1 MGKDPA
7 PVRSRLAWALLL
19 LASSTLALAAAQA
32 ARGQVKQYPSR
43 LSRDREAAAWNKAI
57 VDTTSGAD
65 YLTDAEKRVIIE
77 INMVRTNPAEYARSI
92 LMPLR
97 FYYHGSLLEYPRE
110 TPILTKE
117 GILALEECISALLV
131 AKPGTPLVP
140 KKGLSLAARDHV
152 RDQGPTGAT
161 GHTGSD
167 GSGPHT
173 RIDRFGH
180 WSKTAGEDIDYGN
193 TDPRRIVTSLLVDD
207 GVPDRGHRKVLF
219 EKSFRFAG
227 VAIGPHKVFGH
238 MCVIDFAAAYQDES
252 PAGRSPSIR
261 YDQEPSSRAPRRPT
275 CRP

>member
-1 MGKDPA
+1 MKGNSRA
-7 PVRSRLAWALLL
+7 RRSGFA
-19 LASSTLALAAAQA
+19 LALALLALSASALVVAQTA
-32 ARGQVKQYPSR
+32 GRQVKQYPSR
-43 LSRDREAAAWNKAI
+43 VARKSEARAWDKTI

-65 YLTDAEKRVIIE
+65 YLTGEEKRVIIE

-117 GILALEECISALLV
+117 GVLALEECISALLIT
-131 AKPGTPLVP
+131 KPVPPLFP

-161 GHTGSD
+161 GHVGSD

-173 RIDRFGH
+173 RIDRYGH

-193 TDPRRIVTSLLVDD
+193 TDARKIVTSLLVDD
-207 GVPDRGHRKVLF
+207 GVPDRGHRKVVF

-227 VAIGPHKVFGH
+227 VAIGPHKVYRH
-238 MCVIDFAAAYQDES
+238 MCVVDFAAVYQDEI
-252 PAGRSPSIR
+252 PAGRYPSNS
-261 YDQEPSSRAPRRPT
+261 YDPEPSPKAQRRPK